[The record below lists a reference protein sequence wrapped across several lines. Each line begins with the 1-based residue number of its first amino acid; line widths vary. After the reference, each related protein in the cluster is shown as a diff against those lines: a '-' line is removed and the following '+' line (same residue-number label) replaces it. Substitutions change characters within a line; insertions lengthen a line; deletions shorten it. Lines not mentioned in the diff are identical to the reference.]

1 MTSKLVRHVN
11 LTVAS
16 VAGIVY
22 AIDHVTNHV
31 PTRMARV
38 AWAGAATYAD
48 FKQNVPKRP
57 EMEHSHPSEMPD
69 NMDDLSLERKE
80 YKLAL
85 REYNLRTAQRLLHV
99 CKLNGGVFTKMGQQL
114 ASLNHALPAEY
125 TSTLSEL
132 QDQALP
138 VSFEVAKS
146 AVERELGGPLKEFFS
161 EFDESPIAAASLA
174 QVHHA
179 VTKDGKEVAV
189 KIQYPLLAQLL
200 DSDLWTVRQALL
212 AIEKIWEINVAWIMP
227 EIENALEA
235 ELNFESEKKNSRKIK
250 HLFRTMPWVYIPE
263 VYDDLSTDRILTM
276 EYIHGVKVTDTKTII
291 NKLGLKP
298 EDVAGKVSSMFA
310 EMVFCSGFVHCD
322 PHPGNLFVRRHPSRP
337 DEAQIVLLDHGLY
350 RQLDENFRET
360 FCKLWKALL
369 LRDNELLVECGHAFN
384 AGPYVKY
391 FPFIFTYRSMG
402 SKNKMGGQMSAEDKQ
417 ALREDFKK
425 LQGSDVNEFFE
436 HLPRDMLF
444 VFRSTNL
451 TRSLN
456 KELGGNSRQRFQ
468 IFGKYALKGLVQ
480 DHAANGDNLA
490 WWQSMRW
497 TIDYANLVTRLQ
509 LIDWSMLLYQKYYGI
524 VVEADKTVG

>member
-11 LTVAS
+11 LTIAS

-48 FKQNVPKRP
+48 FKQNVLKRP

-80 YKLAL
+80 YKMAL

-125 TSTLSEL
+125 TTTLSEL

-189 KIQYPLLAQLL
+189 KIQYPLLAQQV

-212 AIEKIWEINVAWIMP
+212 AIEKVWDINVAWIMP

-250 HLFRTMPWVYIPE
+250 HLFRAMPWVYIPE

-322 PHPGNLFVRRHPSRP
+322 PHPGNLFVRRHPNRP
-337 DEAQIVLLDHGLY
+337 DEVFASRCSLY
-350 RQLDENFRET
+350 NCANRP
-360 FCKLWKALL
+360 KLCSWIMVYTVSWTK
-369 LRDNELLVECGHAFN
+369 
-384 AGPYVKY
+384 
-391 FPFIFTYRSMG
+391 IFE
-402 SKNKMGGQMSAEDKQ
+402 K
-417 ALREDFKK
+417 
-425 LQGSDVNEFFE
+425 
-436 HLPRDMLF
+436 
-444 VFRSTNL
+444 
-451 TRSLN
+451 
-456 KELGGNSRQRFQ
+456 RFAS
-468 IFGKYALKGLVQ
+468 FGKRSYSEIMSCSSNV
-480 DHAANGDNLA
+480 
-490 WWQSMRW
+490 
-497 TIDYANLVTRLQ
+497 V
-509 LIDWSMLLYQKYYGI
+509 MLLMLALMSSISHSSSLTARWEARIKW
-524 VVEADKTVG
+524 VVKCRLKISKLCAKTLRSSKAPT